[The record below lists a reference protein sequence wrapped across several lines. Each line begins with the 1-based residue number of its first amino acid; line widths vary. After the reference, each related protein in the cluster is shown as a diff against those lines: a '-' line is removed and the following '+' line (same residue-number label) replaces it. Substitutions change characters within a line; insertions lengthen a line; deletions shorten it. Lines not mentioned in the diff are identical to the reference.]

1 MKKEKKL
8 NNSVEPV
15 SILGTKTILNQMMNC
30 ICKLNINGANGTGF
44 FCKIP
49 FENNYIRYFLITN
62 YHVLN
67 EKYYNENNKINLL
80 LNDEDITKIIDL
92 RMNRITYFNENYD
105 ITLIE
110 LNENDNINNFLE
122 LDDKLF
128 RDNHEIIYENKSLY
142 ILQYPL
148 GKNAAVSYGL
158 LTSIDKFEIKHK
170 CSTENG
176 SSGSPILNLET
187 NKVIGIHKEGSTLFE
202 FNKGTYLKYPLND
215 FIQIN
220 KNNNNNFTN
229 NIYQFN
235 NNMQNNNINFNDF
248 NIMNN
253 MMNLNLNNQI
263 KLNNNQINSFQKQQK
278 VNIFK
283 SGIIYPHQAGIQ
295 NIGQSKYMNATI
307 ECLSNIRRLS
317 NNLLQKYGTFDSKEQ
332 PLSFAYSSFIYELF
346 HTREKFINPHLFKE
360 ILEIL
365 IKGNQVYDAKDLLI
379 FIIETIH
386 KELLPPINNDN
397 QLDLSKQEIE
407 IDSCNKMIVLQNFI
421 KEFSRNQTII
431 SNIFYGIIQTQKQCQ
446 SCRIKN
452 FSFHSFNSLN
462 FPLEKIKKYKL
473 SKIGNKNLYLN
484 LYDAFHYK
492 KEVKD
497 LKWKNMYYCNAC
509 EKYTE
514 CYQKQD
520 CYTLPPILVI
530 ILNRGKNNQD
540 FNEYFLF
547 DETLDLSNFVQ
558 YENSWKKYFLSGIIT
573 QLGKSGYDEHFV
585 AYCRNNIND
594 NFICYNDDS
603 VTQVT
608 IKEAMSSRI
617 SEKEYENIIPYI
629 LFYHFMK

>member
-1 MKKEKKL
+1 MNQEKKL
-8 NNSVEPV
+8 KNSVEPV
-15 SILGTKTILNQMMNC
+15 SISGTETILNQMKYY
-30 ICKLNINGANGTGF
+30 ICKIKINAIYGTGF

-49 FENNYIRYFLITN
+49 FGNNITKNFLMTN

-80 LNDEDITKIIDL
+80 INDEDITKIIDL
-92 RMNRITYFNENYD
+92 RMNRITYFNKKYD

-128 RDNHEIIYENKSLY
+128 KDNHEIIYENKSLY
-142 ILQYPL
+142 ILQYPQ

-187 NKVIGIHKEGSTLFE
+187 NKVIGIHKEGYTLFE

-215 FIQIN
+215 FIKKN
-220 KNNNNNFTN
+220 KNNTKENTNNFS
-229 NIYQFN
+229 NIIFQLN
-235 NNMQNNNINFNDF
+235 NNMQNNNINFNQNKTF
-248 NIMNN
+248 K
-253 MMNLNLNNQI
+253 NQ
-263 KLNNNQINSFQKQQK
+263 QINE
-278 VNIFK
+278 ILT
-283 SGIIYPHQAGIQ
+283 SGIVFPHRVGL
-295 NIGQSKYMNATI
+295 NYIGQSKYMNATI
-307 ECLSNIRRLS
+307 ECLSNIRSLS
-317 NNLLQKYGTFDSKEQ
+317 YNLLKKYGTFDSKEQ

-397 QLDLSKQEIE
+397 QLDLSKQEI
-407 IDSCNKMIVLQNFI
+407 DSSNEMIVLQNFL
-421 KEFSRNQTII
+421 KECSRNQTII
-431 SNIFYGIIQTQKQCQ
+431 SKIFYGIIQTQKLCQ
-446 SCRIKN
+446 NCKTKN

-492 KEVKD
+492 KEVKY
-497 LKWKNMYYCNAC
+497 LKGKNMYYCNIC
-509 EKYTE
+509 KKYTE
-514 CYQKQD
+514 CSQKQD
-520 CYTLPPILVI
+520 YYTLPPILVI

-558 YENSWKKYFLSGIIT
+558 CEYSYKKYFLSGIIT

-629 LFYHFMK
+629 LFYHYMK